1 MALSPQGQGGENR
14 KVQANGIHKK
24 SGKAQNER
32 KISLWQK
39 SLSLATPS
47 SSLPARLWRQSRIWR
62 SIAPKALRLYER
74 DEDGNKSEV
83 FRVASGSTGVI
94 NGNGAV
100 FASVT
105 HDDQKLASITMPI
118 PAGTA
123 NAVDYAAEK
132 IGKAITMLN
141 QVEAQFEDAVNAV
154 AAEKAAVR
162 ECITVAC

>member
-1 MALSPQGQGGENR
+1 MAKITIAGDSIVITSSKTLGEIKDLEKYR
-14 KVQANGIHKK
+14 
-24 SGKAQNER
+24 
-32 KISLWQK
+32 
-39 SLSLATPS
+39 
-47 SSLPARLWRQSRIWR
+47 
-62 SIAPKALRLYER
+62 PKALRLYER

-83 FRVASGSTGVI
+83 FRVASGTVGVI

-123 NAVDYAAEK
+123 NAVDYAADLF
-132 IGKAITMLN
+132 GNAIMMLN
-141 QVEAQFEDAVNAV
+141 QVEAQFEDAINDV
-154 AAEKAAVR
+154 AAEKAVIR

>member
-1 MALSPQGQGGENR
+1 MA
-14 KVQANGIHKK
+14 
-24 SGKAQNER
+24 
-32 KISLWQK
+32 KITIAGDSIVI
-39 SLSLATPS
+39 TS
-47 SSLPARLWRQSRIWR
+47 SKTLDAIKDLEKYR
-62 SIAPKALRLYER
+62 PKALRLYEC

-83 FRVASGSTGVI
+83 FRVASGTTGII

-118 PAGTA
+118 PAGTV

-132 IGKAITMLN
+132 IGKAITLLSK
-141 QVEAQFEDAVNAV
+141 VEAQFDEALAEV

>member
-1 MALSPQGQGGENR
+1 MA
-14 KVQANGIHKK
+14 
-24 SGKAQNER
+24 
-32 KISLWQK
+32 KITIAGDSIVI
-39 SLSLATPS
+39 TS
-47 SSLPARLWRQSRIWR
+47 SKTLEVIKDLEKYR
-62 SIAPKALRLYER
+62 PKALRLYEC

>member
-1 MALSPQGQGGENR
+1 MA
-14 KVQANGIHKK
+14 
-24 SGKAQNER
+24 
-32 KISLWQK
+32 KITIAGDSIVI
-39 SLSLATPS
+39 TS
-47 SSLPARLWRQSRIWR
+47 SKTLEAIKDLEKYR
-62 SIAPKALRLYER
+62 PKALRLYEC

-83 FRVASGSTGVI
+83 FRVASGTTGVI

-105 HDDQKLASITMPI
+105 HDEHKLASITMAI
-118 PAGTA
+118 PAGTT

-132 IGKAITMLN
+132 IGKAIMMLN
-141 QVEAQFEDAVNAV
+141 KVEAQFETAVTEV